1 MTASSL
7 LYWLWG
13 RQWSGKQTYLVLKL
27 NLVLRL
33 QGKIQSDRKADNRFA
48 VASRLNV
55 CPHRAISKTMQCLT
69 FLWQPFLLYFSH
81 YAHVHYTLQS
91 DVSKAFSYLN
101 SPTPPAWENLISP
114 PFSPFSPLIPT
125 HYFLHFHFRHLCTF
139 LSCAFELTLNF
150 YFLLLM
156 SPFFL
161 STTGLSLSL
170 WNVFEPLPFSLLP
183 LCLSPLC
190 SLSFTLSV
198 SLRLDISLSFWRWPW
213 RFSLHCVFRHKA
225 LSSLPPLCFPH
236 TAQPACLGSCNA
248 PTHVSAFKTAGIQ
261 WKYDSLHLNLI
272 MPYQTWKFIFP
283 LFYNKKSWWKSH
295 KLSTRLVIHLNGL
308 FMLNEGQC
316 F

>member
-161 STTGLSLSL
+161 STAGLSLSL
-170 WNVFEPLPFSLLP
+170 WNVFWASPFLITSSLLISPVFSLFYTVCFSPSRSLP
-183 LCLSPLC
+183 LFLTVTLKVFPPLC
-190 SLSFTLSV
+190 SDTKHSLLFPLSV
-198 SLRLDISLSFWRWPW
+198 FLTQPNLPAWDP
-213 RFSLHCVFRHKA
+213 VM
-225 LSSLPPLCFPH
+225 PPLMF
-236 TAQPACLGSCNA
+236 QLL
-248 PTHVSAFKTAGIQ
+248 KLQ
-261 WKYDSLHLNLI
+261 KYNGN
-272 MPYQTWKFIFP
+272 M
-283 LFYNKKSWWKSH
+283 
-295 KLSTRLVIHLNGL
+295 IHYI
-308 FMLNEGQC
+308 
-316 F
+316 

>member
-1 MTASSL
+1 MTASTL

-13 RQWSGKQTYLVLKL
+13 WQWSGKQTYLVLKL

-81 YAHVHYTLQS
+81 YVHVHYTLQS

-114 PFSPFSPLIPT
+114 PFSPFSPLIPS

-139 LSCAFELTLNF
+139 LSCAFELPSNF
-150 YFLLLM
+150 CFLLLM

-161 STTGLSLSL
+161 SIAGLSVSEMFLSLSL
-170 WNVFEPLPFSLLP
+170 SHYFLFAYLPCVLSLLC
-183 LCLSPLC
+183 CLF
-190 SLSFTLSV
+190 LSISLSV
-198 SLRLDISLSFWRWPW
+198 SISPSLSDGDLEGFP
-213 RFSLHCVFRHKA
+213 SAVFRHKA

-236 TAQPACLGSCNA
+236 AAQTACLRSYNA
-248 PTHVSAFKTAGIQ
+248 PTHVSASSTAGIQ
-261 WKYDSLHLNLI
+261 
-272 MPYQTWKFIFP
+272 
-283 LFYNKKSWWKSH
+283 
-295 KLSTRLVIHLNGL
+295 
-308 FMLNEGQC
+308 
-316 F
+316 

>member
-1 MTASSL
+1 MTASTL
-7 LYWLWG
+7 RCWLWG

-69 FLWQPFLLYFSH
+69 VLWQPFLLYFSH

-139 LSCAFELTLNF
+139 LSCAFELPLNF

-156 SPFFL
+156 SPLFPFHRWIVSFSLKCFWASAFLITSSLLISPVFFL
-161 STTGLSLSL
+161 FYT
-170 WNVFEPLPFSLLP
+170 VCFSPSPSQSRSLP
-183 LCLSPLC
+183 LFLTV
-190 SLSFTLSV
+190 TLK
-198 SLRLDISLSFWRWPW
+198 
-213 RFSLHCVFRHKA
+213 VF
-225 LSSLPPLCFPH
+225 PPLCVQTQSTLLSSPSLFSSHSP
-236 TAQPACLGSCNA
+236 TCL
-248 PTHVSAFKTAGIQ
+248 PGI
-261 WKYDSLHLNLI
+261 L
-272 MPYQTWKFIFP
+272 
-283 LFYNKKSWWKSH
+283 
-295 KLSTRLVIHLNGL
+295 
-308 FMLNEGQC
+308 
-316 F
+316 

>member
-1 MTASSL
+1 MTASTL

-101 SPTPPAWENLISP
+101 SPTPPARENLISP
-114 PFSPFSPLIPT
+114 PFSPFSPLIHT

-139 LSCAFELTLNF
+139 LSCAFELPSNF
-150 YFLLLM
+150 YLLLLM

-161 STTGLSLSL
+161 SIAGLSLSL

-198 SLRLDISLSFWRWPW
+198 SLHLPLSLDLCLSFWRWPW
-213 RFSLHCVFRHKA
+213 RFCVFRHKA

-236 TAQPACLGSCNA
+236 AAQPEYYNA

-261 WKYDSLHLNLI
+261 
-272 MPYQTWKFIFP
+272 
-283 LFYNKKSWWKSH
+283 
-295 KLSTRLVIHLNGL
+295 
-308 FMLNEGQC
+308 
-316 F
+316 